1 LYWAWKNLDCDYL
14 GLVHYR
20 RYFAKDGVRYK
31 EGLDINQAILSQA
44 DCESLL
50 DQADII
56 VPKRRKYY
64 IETLYSHYDHTFDGG
79 HLDEARAII
88 ERIQPDYLA
97 AFDRVMQQRSG
108 YMFNMYLMSKENS
121 DAYCA
126 WLFPILEELYQK
138 IDTKTLSA
146 FEARLFGRVSE
157 ILFNVWLDKQDLKV
171 KEVPFIYMEKVN
183 LFRKG
188 LSFLQAKFFG
198 KKYGASF

>member
-1 LYWAWKNLDCDYL
+1 
-14 GLVHYR
+14 
-20 RYFAKDGVRYK
+20 
-31 EGLDINQAILSQA
+31 
-44 DCESLL
+44 
-50 DQADII
+50 
-56 VPKRRKYY
+56 
-64 IETLYSHYDHTFDGG
+64 
-79 HLDEARAII
+79 
-88 ERIQPDYLA
+88 
-97 AFDRVMQQRSG
+97 
-108 YMFNMYLMSKENS
+108 MYLMSKENS